1 MLYIYM
7 HTLFTADPLMQT
19 IRLHELK
26 KPARGAERG
35 AHCSQNTQPQLKSSK
50 PSFKLQLHHHG
61 NGIHQHQEA
70 CDIPERRNS
79 PFQTAMVK
87 HRFYT
92 KRRNP
97 LSSHFAASSKK
108 SIPNM
113 SSKSNV
119 HPLQPIKPRVAW
131 SNKDDVKWPTF
142 PNKKVIVQLQ
152 ASQCSLPHSIFF
164 PQRNLPSDDLVPVL
178 LI

>member
-1 MLYIYM
+1 M
-7 HTLFTADPLMQT
+7 HTWFTADTLMQT
-19 IRLHELK
+19 IRLHEIK

-70 CDIPERRNS
+70 CDIPERRNR

-92 KRRNP
+92 KKEESTV
-97 LSSHFAASSKK
+97 LSLCCIIAKIHPKYVIQIQCAPFATHKTTGC
-108 SIPNM
+108 M
-113 SSKSNV
+113 
-119 HPLQPIKPRVAW
+119 IK
-131 SNKDDVKWPTF
+131 
-142 PNKKVIVQLQ
+142 
-152 ASQCSLPHSIFF
+152 
-164 PQRNLPSDDLVPVL
+164 
-178 LI
+178 